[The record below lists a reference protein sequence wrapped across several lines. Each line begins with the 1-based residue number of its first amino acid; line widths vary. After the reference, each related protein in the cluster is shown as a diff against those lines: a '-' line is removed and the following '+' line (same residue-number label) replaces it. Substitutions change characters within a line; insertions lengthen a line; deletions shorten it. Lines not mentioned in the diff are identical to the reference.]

1 MRINNFNKE
10 EILLIKKAISTVESH
25 YDFQSINNY
34 PSYIKSNKIIERL
47 DIKILL
53 YKIQNLNYNLSKEDI
68 DIMKLGLFLMHDEY
82 NENINNLLLKLD
94 KEES

>member
-25 YDFQSINNY
+25 YDFQNINNY

-47 DIKILL
+47 DIKVLL